1 MDDPALIDWT
11 SGESH
16 VLLNPRMPREEEA
29 RLRAL
34 VINLTA
40 HVWLATS
47 GTTGTL
53 KLAALSKDALLASAA
68 AVNRHLGSDGRDVWC
83 CVLPVFHVGGLG
95 IFARAFLSGARII
108 RAQWNARE
116 FAANREM
123 TLASLVPAQVSD
135 LVELQF
141 PAPSTLR
148 AIVVGGGALPD
159 ALYAGDLALGWPLL
173 PSYGMT
179 ETCSQVATATWS
191 SPELHLLDHIE
202 ARTEDDGRLA
212 FRGPSLL
219 TGYASERGLE
229 DPKTS
234 DGWFVTEDLGFID
247 NRSDGRTLRVVG
259 RRGDSVK
266 IGGESV
272 DLTRLDAILTS
283 IAGPHAAVVA
293 VPEPRLGWVI
303 HLAIDPSVDDSD
315 RVLAAFNA
323 GVHPFERARA
333 VHRVAEIPR
342 SPLGKLL
349 RAKLLETISPV
360 AE

>member
-1 MDDPALIDWT
+1 VDDPALIDWT
-11 SGESH
+11 SKESH
-16 VLLNPRMPREEEA
+16 VLLNPRMPSEEEA
-29 RLRAL
+29 RLRSL
-34 VINLTA
+34 VIDLQA

-68 AVNRHLGSDGRDVWC
+68 AVNRHLASDARDVWC
-83 CVLPVFHVGGLG
+83 CVLPAFHVGGLG
-95 IFARAFLSGARII
+95 IFARAFLSGARVI
-108 RAQWNARE
+108 RSQWDARD
-116 FAANREM
+116 FAANGEM

-135 LVELQF
+135 LVELQL
-141 PAPSTLR
+141 PAPPNLR

-159 ALYAGDLALGWPLL
+159 ALYVNARALGWPLL

-179 ETCSQVATATWS
+179 ETCSQVATATLS
-191 SPELHLLDHIE
+191 SPELRLLDHIE
-202 ARTEDDGRLA
+202 ARTEGDGRLA

-219 TGYASERGLE
+219 TGYATERGPV

-234 DGWFVTEDLGFID
+234 DGWFVTEDLGSI
-247 NRSDGRTLRVVG
+247 DGRTLRVEG

-272 DLTRLDAILTS
+272 DLTRLDAILAS
-283 IAGPHAAVVA
+283 IAGSHAAVVA
-293 VPEPRLGWVI
+293 VPEPRLGRVI
-303 HLAIDPSVDDSD
+303 HLAIDPAVVDADG
-315 RVLAAFNA
+315 VLAAFNA

-349 RAKLLETISPV
+349 RTKLLETISTI